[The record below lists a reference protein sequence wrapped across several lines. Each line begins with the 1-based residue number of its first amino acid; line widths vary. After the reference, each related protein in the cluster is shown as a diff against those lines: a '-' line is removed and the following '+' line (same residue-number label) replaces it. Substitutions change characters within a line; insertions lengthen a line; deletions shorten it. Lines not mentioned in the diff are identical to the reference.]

1 MHIEIYSDYVCPWC
15 RIGKKNLFDAL
26 ADWTAE
32 HGIQPTLTYRAFLL
46 DPNVP
51 EQGSP
56 FQDWISRKMGGTAPS
71 ERATAQV
78 TQAAAA
84 VGLSMH
90 FDRISI
96 YPSTRLA
103 HRMLAFTPKE
113 HQSATVNALFKAYFE
128 EGIDIGS
135 IDHLMRIA
143 DSVGLEDTDELA
155 SKLLL
160 GDGEDAVAADLQRA
174 QRIGV
179 TGVPFFVFDG
189 KYALSGAYP
198 KEDFAALLNR
208 LAVDSPSGEA

>member
-46 DPNVP
+46 DPSVP

-56 FQDWISRKMGGTAPS
+56 FQDWINRKMGGSAPS

-84 VGLSMH
+84 VGLTMQ

-103 HRMLAFTPKE
+103 HRMIALTPL
-113 HQSATVNALFKAYFE
+113 QQQTAAVDALFKAYFE

-135 IDHLMRIA
+135 IEHLMRIA
-143 DSVGLEDTDELA
+143 DGIGIEDTDELA
-155 SKLLL
+155 AKLLL
-160 GDGEDAVAADLQRA
+160 GDGEEDVAADLQRA
-174 QRIGV
+174 ERIGV

-198 KEDFAALLNR
+198 KVDFAALLSR
-208 LAVDSPSGEA
+208 LAFDPSAGER